1 VIEADLKLGKELNG
15 STSILP
21 NSCNKTEARRKG
33 ALRVSE
39 HDHGCLL
46 DEISRMEIIDFVE
59 DEDDILECSGSDDG
73 EESTD
78 DDAES
83 SSDSESSDS

>member
-1 VIEADLKLGKELNG
+1 M
-15 STSILP
+15 
-21 NSCNKTEARRKG
+21 EARRKG
-33 ALRVSE
+33 ALRISE

-59 DEDDILECSGSDDG
+59 DEDDIRDFSGSDDG
-73 EESTD
+73 EELIN

-83 SSDSESSDS
+83 SSDSESSET